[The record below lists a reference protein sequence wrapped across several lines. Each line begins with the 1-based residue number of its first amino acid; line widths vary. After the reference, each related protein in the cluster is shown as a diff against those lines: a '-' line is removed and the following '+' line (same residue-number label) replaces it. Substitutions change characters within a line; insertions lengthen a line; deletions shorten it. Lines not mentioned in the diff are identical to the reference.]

1 MRPGVFVS
9 IEGGE
14 GAGKSSVIA
23 AVRATL
29 EARGIPYRMTRE
41 PGGTP
46 LAEALRAL
54 VLDPANAGLTPEAE
68 VLMMFAARAQHV
80 AEVIRPT
87 LAAGTWVL
95 SDRYTDASFA
105 YQGGGRGVSVA
116 ALEWL
121 ERFAT
126 AGLRPD
132 RTILLDVAVDEGR
145 RRVARRGEDRDRMER
160 EDDDFF
166 DRVRR
171 AYLER
176 AAADPGRFRIVD
188 AGRPLDR
195 VVADVVAE
203 LERLATEWSRE

>member
-1 MRPGVFVS
+1 MRRGLFVS
-9 IEGGE
+9 VEGGE

-23 AVRATL
+23 AARATL
-29 EARGIPYRMTRE
+29 DARGIPHRMTRE

-54 VLDPANAGLTPEAE
+54 VLDPAHAGLTREAE

-87 LAAGTWVL
+87 LEAGSWVL

-105 YQGGGRGVSVA
+105 YQGGGRGVPVA
-116 ALEWL
+116 ALDWL
-121 ERFAT
+121 EAFAT
-126 AGLRPD
+126 HGLRPD
-132 RTILLDVAVDEGR
+132 RTILLDVDVDEGR
-145 RRVARRGEDRDRMER
+145 RRVAGRGGDRDRMEQ

-166 DRVRR
+166 ERVRR
-171 AYLER
+171 AYLAR
-176 AAADPGRFRIVD
+176 AAADPGRFRIID
-188 AGRPLDR
+188 AARPLER

-203 LERLATEWSRE
+203 LASLADRWR

>member
-1 MRPGVFVS
+1 MRRGIFVS
-9 IEGGE
+9 VEGGE

-23 AVRATL
+23 AARATL
-29 EARGIPYRMTRE
+29 DARGIPYRMTRE

-54 VLDPANAGLTPEAE
+54 VLDPAHAGLTREAE

-87 LAAGTWVL
+87 LDAGMWVL

-105 YQGGGRGVSVA
+105 YQGGGRGVPVA
-116 ALEWL
+116 ALDWL
-121 ERFAT
+121 EGFAT
-126 AGLRPD
+126 GGLRPD
-132 RTILLDVAVDEGR
+132 RTILLDVDVDEGR
-145 RRVARRGEDRDRMER
+145 RRVASRGEDRDRMER

-171 AYLER
+171 AYLAR
-176 AAADPGRFRIVD
+176 AATDPTRFRIVD
-188 AGRPLDR
+188 ATRPLAQ

-203 LERLATEWSRE
+203 LESLAAGWRRA

>member
-1 MRPGVFVS
+1 MSRGIFVS

-23 AVRATL
+23 AAREML
-29 EARGIPYRMTRE
+29 DARGIPYRMTRE

-54 VLDPANAGLTPEAE
+54 VLDPAHAGITREAE
-68 VLMMFAARAQHV
+68 VLMIFAARAQHV

-87 LAAGTWVL
+87 LDAGRWVL
-95 SDRYTDASFA
+95 CDRYTDASFA
-105 YQGGGRGVSVA
+105 YQGGGRGVPVA

-121 ERFAT
+121 EAFAT
-126 AGLRPD
+126 GGLRPD
-132 RTILLDVAVDEGR
+132 RTILLDVDVDEGR
-145 RRVARRGEDRDRMER
+145 RRVASRGEDRDRMER

-171 AYLER
+171 AYLAR
-176 AAADPGRFRIVD
+176 AVADPGRFRIVD
-188 AGRPLDR
+188 ATRPLAQ

-203 LERLATEWSRE
+203 LKSLAAAWKVE

>member
-1 MRPGVFVS
+1 MRRGVFVS
-9 IEGGE
+9 VEGGE

-23 AVRATL
+23 AARATL
-29 EARGIPYRMTRE
+29 DARGIPYRMTRE

-54 VLDPANAGLTPEAE
+54 VLDPAHAGLTREAE

-87 LAAGTWVL
+87 LDAGAWVL
-95 SDRYTDASFA
+95 CDRYTDASFA
-105 YQGGGRGVSVA
+105 YQGGGRGVPVA

-121 ERFAT
+121 EGFAT
-126 AGLRPD
+126 EGLRPD
-132 RTILLDVAVDEGR
+132 RTILLDVDVDEGR
-145 RRVARRGEDRDRMER
+145 RRVASRGEDRDRMER

-171 AYLER
+171 AYLAR
-176 AAADPGRFRIVD
+176 AAGDPGRFRIVD
-188 AGRPLDR
+188 AARPLDR

-203 LERLATEWSRE
+203 LESLAAGWSRE

>member
-1 MRPGVFVS
+1 MRRGIFVS

-23 AVRATL
+23 AARETL
-29 EARGIPYRMTRE
+29 DARGIPYRMTRE

-54 VLDPANAGLTPEAE
+54 VLDPANAGLTREAE
-68 VLMMFAARAQHV
+68 VLMIFAARAQHV

-87 LAAGTWVL
+87 LDAGRWVL

-105 YQGGGRGVSVA
+105 YQGGGRGVPVA

-121 ERFAT
+121 EAFAT
-126 AGLRPD
+126 GGLRPD
-132 RTILLDVAVDEGR
+132 RTILLDVDVDEGR
-145 RRVARRGEDRDRMER
+145 RRVASRGEDRDRMER

-171 AYLER
+171 AYLAR
-176 AAADPGRFRIVD
+176 AVADPGRFRIVD
-188 AGRPLDR
+188 ATRPLAQ

-203 LERLATEWSRE
+203 LKSLAAAWKLE

>member
-1 MRPGVFVS
+1 MRRGMFVS

-23 AVRATL
+23 AAREML
-29 EARGIPYRMTRE
+29 DARGIPYRMTRE

-54 VLDPANAGLTPEAE
+54 VLDPANAGLTREAE
-68 VLMMFAARAQHV
+68 VLMIFAARAQHV

-87 LAAGTWVL
+87 LDAGRWVL
-95 SDRYTDASFA
+95 CDRYTDASFA
-105 YQGGGRGVSVA
+105 YQGGGRGVPVA

-121 ERFAT
+121 EAFAT
-126 AGLRPD
+126 GGLRPD
-132 RTILLDVAVDEGR
+132 RTILLDVDVDEGR
-145 RRVARRGEDRDRMER
+145 RRVASRGEDRDRMER

-171 AYLER
+171 AYLAR
-176 AAADPGRFRIVD
+176 AVADPGRFRIVD
-188 AGRPLDR
+188 ATRPLAQ

-203 LERLATEWSRE
+203 LKSLAAAWKLE

>member
-80 AEVIRPT
+80 AEIIRPT

>member
-1 MRPGVFVS
+1 MKPGVFVS
-9 IEGGE
+9 LEGGE

-23 AVRATL
+23 AARATL
-29 EARGIPYRMTRE
+29 DARGIPYRMTRE

-54 VLDPANAGLTPEAE
+54 VLDPVHAGLTREAE

-105 YQGGGRGVSVA
+105 YQGGGRGVPVA

-121 ERFAT
+121 ERFA
-126 AGLRPD
+126 ADGLRPD
-132 RTILLDVAVDEGR
+132 RTILLDVDVDEGR
-145 RRVARRGEDRDRMER
+145 RRVASRGEDRDRMER

-171 AYLER
+171 AYLAR
-176 AAADPGRFRIVD
+176 AAGDPGRFRVVD
-188 AGRPLDR
+188 ASRPLER
-195 VVADVVAE
+195 VVGDVVEE
-203 LERLATEWSRE
+203 LERLATDWSRG

>member
-1 MRPGVFVS
+1 MRRGIFVS

-23 AVRATL
+23 AAREML
-29 EARGIPYRMTRE
+29 DARGIPYRMTRE

-54 VLDPANAGLTPEAE
+54 VLDPAHAGITREAE
-68 VLMMFAARAQHV
+68 VLMIFAARAQHV

-87 LAAGTWVL
+87 LDAGRWVL

-105 YQGGGRGVSVA
+105 YQGGGRGVPVA

-121 ERFAT
+121 EAFAT
-126 AGLRPD
+126 GGLRPD
-132 RTILLDVAVDEGR
+132 RTILLDVDVDEGR
-145 RRVARRGEDRDRMER
+145 RRVASRGEDRDRMER
-160 EDDDFF
+160 EDDEFF

-171 AYLER
+171 AYLAR
-176 AAADPGRFRIVD
+176 AVADPGRFRIVD
-188 AGRPLDR
+188 ATRPLAQ

-203 LERLATEWSRE
+203 LKSLAAAWKLE

>member
-1 MRPGVFVS
+1 MKRGLFIS

-23 AVRATL
+23 AARVAL
-29 EARGIPYRMTRE
+29 DVRGIPYRMTRE

-54 VLDPANAGLTPEAE
+54 VLDPVHAGLCREAE
-68 VLMMFAARAQHV
+68 TLMMFAARAQHV

-87 LAAGTWVL
+87 LEAGSWVL

-105 YQGGGRGVSVA
+105 YQGGGRGVPQG

-121 ERFAT
+121 EGFAT
-126 AGLRPD
+126 FGLRPD
-132 RTILLDVAVDEGR
+132 RTILLDVDVDEGR
-145 RRVARRGEDRDRMER
+145 RRVASRGEDRDRMER

-166 DRVRR
+166 GRVRR
-171 AYLER
+171 AYLAR
-176 AAADPGRFRIVD
+176 AASDPGRFRIVD
-188 AGRPLDR
+188 AARPLTQ

-203 LERLATEWSRE
+203 IESIASGWSPA

>member
-1 MRPGVFVS
+1 MRRGIFVS

-23 AVRATL
+23 AAREML
-29 EARGIPYRMTRE
+29 DARGIPYRMTRE

-54 VLDPANAGLTPEAE
+54 VLDPANAGLTREAE
-68 VLMMFAARAQHV
+68 VLMIFAARAQHV

-87 LAAGTWVL
+87 LDAGRWVL
-95 SDRYTDASFA
+95 CDRYTDASFA
-105 YQGGGRGVSVA
+105 YQGGGRGVPVA

-121 ERFAT
+121 EAFAT
-126 AGLRPD
+126 GGLRPD
-132 RTILLDVAVDEGR
+132 RTILLDVDVDEGR
-145 RRVARRGEDRDRMER
+145 RRVASRGEDRDRMER

-171 AYLER
+171 AYLAR
-176 AAADPGRFRIVD
+176 AVADPGRFRIVD
-188 AGRPLDR
+188 ATRPLAQ

-203 LERLATEWSRE
+203 LKSLAAAWKLE